1 MKLTLKL
8 YASLTQYLPPGRDGH
23 RIGVEVEKGTSA
35 IGLLEQH
42 GVPIAQIHIVLV
54 NGVFVVPSERN
65 NALKEG
71 DELAVWPAVA
81 GG

>member
-8 YASLTQYLPPGRDGH
+8 YASLTRYLPSDRDGH
-23 RIGVEVEKGTSA
+23 RIEVEVEKGTSA

-54 NGVFVVPSERN
+54 NGVFVVPSER
-65 NALKEG
+65 ASSLKEG